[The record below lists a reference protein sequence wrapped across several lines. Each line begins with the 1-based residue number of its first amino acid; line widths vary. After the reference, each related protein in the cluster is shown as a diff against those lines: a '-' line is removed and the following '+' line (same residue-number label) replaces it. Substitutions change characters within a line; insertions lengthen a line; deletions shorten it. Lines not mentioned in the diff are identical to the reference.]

1 MKPVNLLPESQRRRP
16 AGDAKT
22 SYVALGVLGA
32 LVLLVGNYV
41 WVSNQAT
48 SRENDAA
55 KAAVE
60 ATELEA
66 RSTEIGAYG
75 DFAQTK
81 EMRAASV
88 RQLADSRFDWE
99 RLMRE
104 LALVLPAGGWLQGA
118 KASVTGETDA
128 ASSSGATGSPSATLT
143 GCMPRQSDVATLML
157 RLGRMH
163 RVEDVTLQESKRG
176 EPGSVPTLDGCGP
189 YYQFDILVAF
199 SAAAPTEAPDGETRV
214 PASLGGGS

>member
-104 LALVLPAGGWLQGA
+104 LALVLPAGGWLPRVLVPQEPIGLM
-118 KASVTGETDA
+118 
-128 ASSSGATGSPSATLT
+128 SPS
-143 GCMPRQSDVATLML
+143 P
-157 RLGRMH
+157 
-163 RVEDVTLQESKRG
+163 
-176 EPGSVPTLDGCGP
+176 
-189 YYQFDILVAF
+189 
-199 SAAAPTEAPDGETRV
+199 AAAGLSRVSQNREKAVVSRGAGNSRHRYSRESSWLRPTR
-214 PASLGGGS
+214 